1 MKKFIAIIVLGLLL
15 SGNANTEENII
26 HISCNSIKSYMY
38 DVDRNETSV
47 KNPSGE
53 VIRVFD
59 LDKELLLDTNFRN
72 NKPRPVLI
80 DDKFI
85 KWHNRYKP
93 NDNQKEHFKQMYNED
108 VYMTIHVLKINR
120 FSGKM
125 THDFYALNKSHSR
138 TYSENLEKENLN
150 SRIDLIN
157 ADTVMELAILY
168 SKDQKPQ
175 KEFIHVMSTEDECEK
190 VAKQKKF

>member
-1 MKKFIAIIVLGLLL
+1 MKKLLSILFLGLLF
-15 SGNANTEENII
+15 SEGAGAEENII
-26 HISCNSIKSYMY
+26 HISCNSIKSFMY
-38 DVDRNETSV
+38 DVDRNENSIQ
-47 KNPSGE
+47 KPSGE

-85 KWHNRYKP
+85 KWHNQIEP
-93 NDNQKEHFKQMYNED
+93 SDNDKELFKQMYNED
-108 VYMTIHVLKINR
+108 FYMAIMVMKINR

-125 THDFYALNKSHSR
+125 KQDFYALNKSYSR
-138 TYSENLEKENLN
+138 AYFENFEKENLN
-150 SRIDLIN
+150 SHIALIN

-175 KEFIHVMSTEDECEK
+175 KEFIHVSSTEDECKK
-190 VAKQKKF
+190 VAKEKKF